1 MEVNGSAGCGL
12 RPEHLLKSIQI
23 AEGWEFSQVEDQ
35 PERSSEW
42 LPVSSFPTT
51 VHADLAYRGLIPDPN
66 VAKNEEHVQW
76 VGEQSWAYRTKF
88 ESPSLS
94 PTQKAVLAF
103 DGLDTH
109 ATISLNGKQRLKT
122 NNMFTPER
130 LDITKHL
137 NKTTGNELEIV
148 FESSYFVGKKIV
160 ESDPD
165 HKYGCWNAEI
175 TARCEVEGIATEVRF
190 EVSFEGRKVATETV
204 GITDGLASA
213 VLRTQKPK
221 LWYPA
226 RYGNQ
231 PLYELKAILYA
242 GDSVTLVC
250 DMKTKRFGLR
260 RAELVQRELDDATGT
275 TFFFQ
280 INNIPVFC
288 GGSNWIPAD
297 MSIPRIGPSKY
308 RALVKLALAGNH
320 SMIRVW
326 GGGIYEEDVFYD
338 SCDELGILVWQDF
351 LFACGNYPANDDFLD
366 LVKREATAS
375 VKRLRHHPC
384 IVLWA
389 GNNEDYQYRETEN
402 LDYDP
407 QDQNPENWL
416 KTNFPA
422 RYIYEKI
429 LVDVTQELVPNSY
442 YHFGSP
448 FGGKSTR
455 DPTVGDIH
463 QWNDWDKLGGRFVSE
478 FGMEAFPSISTID
491 SYLPNGKDDQDRY
504 AQSSTV
510 DFHNKAVGHERR
522 LATYL
527 VENIPYSQEPFD
539 YYVYCTQLMQAECI
553 ATAMRL
559 WKREWKGR
567 FREYCGGALVWQL
580 NDCWPGQSWS
590 IVDYFLRPKLAYYT
604 MKRELVDITI
614 NTKRIIEEIPADK
627 YTHAHIKRVHKVQ
640 IFATNLSLNDRQFLL
655 KYQGWDISTGQ
666 QLFSEQ
672 TLRPQ
677 NLKHNQSTEIYV
689 RELGDTETVNR
700 MVFAAYLIHPKDDQ
714 IVARSINW
722 PEPLKYIHFPA
733 PKNLRI
739 EMVPSQ
745 DTSNVIEI
753 HCDVPVKGFVLE
765 VENSE
770 KHDIVCEDNCVDL
783 VPGEAI
789 QIGVQGLDSIKEPNI
804 TYRYL
809 KAAIDL

>member
-567 FREYCGGALVWQL
+567 FL
-580 NDCWPGQSWS
+580 
-590 IVDYFLRPKLAYYT
+590 
-604 MKRELVDITI
+604 DITI